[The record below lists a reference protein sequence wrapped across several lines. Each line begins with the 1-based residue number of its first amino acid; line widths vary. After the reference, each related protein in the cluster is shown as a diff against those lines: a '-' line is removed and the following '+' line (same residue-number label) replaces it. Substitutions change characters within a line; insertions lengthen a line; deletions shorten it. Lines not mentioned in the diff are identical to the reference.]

1 MFPSL
6 LLLIFIALV
15 ALLRKLSAIPGPN
28 RLFLILPV
36 PFWCYFLPMVGTT
49 LGWIPQSSPL
59 YTFLSQQLLPVCLV
73 LLLIG
78 TDLKALTRMGPMAT
92 FLMLAG
98 SAGTIAGGL
107 ASFFLYRQWLPA
119 DAWGGIGAL
128 TGSWIGGSANMLAV
142 KEALQVPDR
151 IIAPLIIVD
160 AGVAYSWMAL
170 LIWSSSQETR
180 WNRWVRT
187 THRNE
192 AEQSGSRGLVV
203 GQPGIRHRPTN
214 GPAEVVEQKNE
225 FIPRA
230 VAKGWIPTKGV
241 EKHTKDARMGR
252 SAMETTLA
260 LVGLLADCR
269 APVPRHPTIRLLI
282 GVSVSILLT
291 ALAQWLGRHL
301 PALGSAINAST
312 WTILIV
318 TSATLLL
325 SLTPLRTLEQAG
337 LSQLGSF
344 ALYVLLAS
352 IGARANLTAILQTPA
367 FLALGLTWIAIHGLF
382 LLIAGY
388 LMRAPLGLIATA
400 SQANIGGPISAPIV
414 GATFS
419 PQLASVGL
427 LMAILGNI
435 LGTYLGL
442 ASAGLAHHLSGV

>member
-1 MFPSL
+1 M
-6 LLLIFIALV
+6 LLIFITLV
-15 ALLRKLSAIPGPN
+15 ALLRKLSEIPGPN
-28 RLFLILPV
+28 RLFQILPV

-78 TDLKALTRMGPMAT
+78 TDLKALARLGPMAT
-92 FLMLAG
+92 LLMLAG
-98 SAGTIAGGL
+98 SVGTIAGGL
-107 ASFFLYRQWLPA
+107 ASFFLYRRWLPA

-151 IIAPLIIVD
+151 IIGPLIIVD

-170 LIWSSSQETR
+170 LIWSSSQQAHWEAFIRPGR
-180 WNRWVRT
+180 WSPATHDPRWGPVRDGG
-187 THRNE
+187 E
-192 AEQSGSRGLVV
+192 RGD
-203 GQPGIRHRPTN
+203 R
-214 GPAEVVEQKNE
+214 
-225 FIPRA
+225 
-230 VAKGWIPTKGV
+230 GV
-241 EKHTKDARMGR
+241 EWGGLRHDRTPR
-252 SAMETTLA
+252 SAFDSITG
-260 LVGLLADCR
+260 V
-269 APVPRHPTIRLLI
+269 VFSI
-282 GVSVSILLT
+282 GISV
-291 ALAQWLGRHL
+291 LAQWLGRHL
-301 PALGSAINAST
+301 PALGSTINPST

-318 TSATLLL
+318 TSVTLLL
-325 SLTPLRTLEQAG
+325 SLTPLRKLDQAG
-337 LSQLGSF
+337 LSKLGTF

-367 FLALGLTWIAIHGLF
+367 FLALGLTWIAIHGLC

-388 LMRAPLGLIATA
+388 FARAPLGLIATA

-419 PQLASVGL
+419 PQLASAGL

-442 ASAGLAHHLSGV
+442 AAAWLAHHLSGV